1 MRVVSK
7 NSQQTVLDAVADLK
21 GLKRN
26 GRDLTGGDRT
36 YAIQQLM
43 AARQMESFEPML
55 PLTLSLNQ
63 QPYTL
68 KEHKP
73 FAHMFRAN
81 MPQNCT
87 ICAGRQIGKSQQL
100 AALGV
105 LRATAVTKPM
115 KQLFI
120 TPLYEQIRRFS
131 NNYVR
136 PLINNSPIKSRWCNT
151 ATENSVLQRSFR
163 NQSLMLFSF
172 ALLDADRI
180 RGISADCLAI
190 DEVQDFDPD
199 MLGVVKETI
208 TASKDWGCA
217 MYTGTSKTTDALLH
231 RLWLQSSQAE
241 WFIPCRNCRTWNI
254 PSREY
259 HIVDMIGP
267 MRADI
272 SMENPATICH
282 KCRKSIQPAAGHWVH
297 KYPKKRWHSPGYH
310 MPQIIFPLH
319 YAYPRKWNELLLKQ
333 AGWGNTSQA
342 KFWNEVLGEAYDEGQ
357 KIVSET
363 EMRAAA
369 VLPWRNNGDVPD
381 PQIFRRLQH
390 YKHRILAV
398 DWGGGGKEGISF
410 TAIAVLGFSD
420 DGTIDCLWGKKLLLG
435 CDHIKEAQECMKWY
449 KKFQCDFVA
458 HDYTGAGEVRE
469 TVMIQSGFDPDRI
482 FAIRLVRAGFQNMI
496 VYHAPTPI
504 NHHKY
509 YSLDKARSLLYTCN
523 TIRLGKLRFFEWDKE
538 SDDNAGLLSDF
549 LALVEQ
555 SVETQ
560 LGGDVYTIRR
570 NAMFPDDFAQAV
582 NLGCAALWHVN
593 GEWPDFAHLSKTVN
607 MRQRTLRAAGHA
619 GYGWDEDAGRR
630 GFLDVP

>member
-1 MRVVSK
+1 MQVISRKV
-7 NSQQTVLDAVADLK
+7 QQQVLDAFRDLNDIE
-21 GLKRN
+21 RN
-26 GRDLTGGDRT
+26 GRNLTHGDRT
-36 YAIQQLM
+36 YAVQQLM
-43 AARQMESFEPML
+43 ATGHMPSYEALL

-63 QPYTL
+63 KPYTL
-68 KEHKP
+68 DEHKP
-73 FAHMFRAN
+73 FAPLFRAET
-81 MPQNCT
+81 PQNT
-87 ICAGRQIGKSQQL
+87 TVTAGRQIGKSQQL

-105 LRATAVTKPM
+105 LRANAGTKAV

-136 PLINNSPIKSRWCNT
+136 PLINNSPIKSRWCST

-190 DEVQDFDPD
+190 DEVQDFDPE

-208 TASKDWGCA
+208 TASKDWGSA
-217 MYTGTSKTTDALLH
+217 MYTGTSKTTDSLLH

-241 WFIPCRNCRTWNI
+241 WFIPCGSCRTWNI
-254 PSREY
+254 PSKEY

-267 MRADI
+267 MRPDI
-272 SMENPATICH
+272 SLHNPGTVCFN
-282 KCRKSIQPAAGHWVH
+282 CRKPIQPAAGHWVH
-297 KYPKKRWHSPGYH
+297 KYPTKRWHSPGYH

-319 YAYPRKWNELLLKQ
+319 YGSARKWNELLLKQ
-333 AGWGNTSQA
+333 SGWGNTSQA
-342 KFWNEVLGEAYDEGQ
+342 KFWNEVLGEAHDEGQ

-363 EMRAAA
+363 ELRAAC
-369 VLPWRNNGDVPD
+369 VLPWKNNDKVPNE
-381 PQIFRRLQH
+381 QIFKRLGE
-390 YKHRILAV
+390 YKHRILAI
-398 DWGGGGKEGISF
+398 DWGGGGKEGLSF
-410 TAIAVLGFSD
+410 TAIAVLGFQD
-420 DGTIDCLWGKKLLLG
+420 DGSIDCLWGKKLMLG
-435 CDHIKEAQECMKWY
+435 CDHIKEAQECMQWY
-449 KKFQCDFVA
+449 KKFKCDFVA
-458 HDYTGAGEVRE
+458 HDYTGAGEIRE
-469 TVMIQSGFDPDRI
+469 TVMLQAKFDPDRI

-496 VYHAPTPI
+496 VYHPPTPI

-509 YSLDKARSLLYTCN
+509 YSLDKARSLLFTCN
-523 TIRLGKLRFFEWDKE
+523 TIRMGKLRFFEWDKE

-555 SVETQ
+555 NTETQ

-593 GEWPDFAHLSKTVN
+593 GEWPNFAALSKTAT
-607 MRQRTLRAAGHA
+607 MRHTTLRAAGHG
-619 GYGWDEDAGRR
+619 GYGWEQDSDQR
-630 GFLDVP
+630 GYLGLP